1 MQAYLEDYL
10 DYLIA
15 IDRLN
20 DKDDNVVS
28 CDELMELVG
37 LQDEHKSS
45 VTVCRSTVM
54 AEPTIF
60 PSPFFSSPR
69 ASSQ

>member
-15 IDRLN
+15 LDRFN
-20 DKDDNVVS
+20 DKVVS
-28 CDELMELVG
+28 CDELEELVG
-37 LQDEHKSS
+37 LRIEHKSS

-54 AEPTIF
+54 
-60 PSPFFSSPR
+60 
-69 ASSQ
+69 